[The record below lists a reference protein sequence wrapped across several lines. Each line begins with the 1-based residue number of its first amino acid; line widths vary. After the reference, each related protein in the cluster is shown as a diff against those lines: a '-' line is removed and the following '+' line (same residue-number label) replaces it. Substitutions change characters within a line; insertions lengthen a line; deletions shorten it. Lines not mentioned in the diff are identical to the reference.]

1 MKGTLHRRK
10 GLVIATAFL
19 GLFMGGASLYG
30 QHTFGTTIFFD
41 YTHYLTSKGPKTAA
55 PADAQGFMD
64 NYFAFRRAYFTYEN
78 KISDNLKF
86 RFRTDA
92 DTVKALDKAGKPDDK
107 TRPFIK
113 HLYLE
118 WANVIPKSS
127 IKVGMAD
134 TITFKLAE
142 DRWGYRSVAK
152 TLLDGFKDVTGKD
165 IDASSADLGVSLSG
179 TLSKKFRYG
188 VMVTN
193 GAGYSHPEGDGYKKL
208 MAQVQV
214 VPTAGLSLVGYVDHE
229 KQIGGG
235 TAFTYKGDVY
245 IEMVKGLVLG
255 AEYFTYA
262 NGLNKTPAGL
272 EYKVSGL
279 SLFGRYAIIP
289 DRLNAFAR
297 YDRYEPNSRA
307 TNDRASLVV
316 AGLDWTPVHSSFK
329 LQPNVWYYAYEDG
342 AKKDDAVFNL
352 TFFLSF

>member
-1 MKGTLHRRK
+1 MKGTLHWRK
-10 GLVIATAFL
+10 SLVIATAFL
-19 GLFMGGASLYG
+19 GLFLAGAALYG
-30 QHTFGTTIFFD
+30 QQTFGATIFFD
-41 YTHYLTSKGPKTAA
+41 YTYYLSSKGPKTAA

-113 HLYLE
+113 HLYVE
-118 WANVIPKSS
+118 WSNAIPKSS
-127 IKVGMAD
+127 IKLGMAD

-165 IDASSADLGVSLSG
+165 IDAASADLGAGLTG
-179 TLSKKFRYG
+179 TLSKELRYG
-188 VMVTN
+188 IMVTN

-208 MAQVQV
+208 MTQVQV
-214 VPTAGLSLVGYVDHE
+214 IPTAGLSLVGYVDYE
-229 KQIGGG
+229 KQTGGRNAY
-235 TAFTYKGDVY
+235 TCKGDAY
-245 IEMVKGLVLG
+245 LEMIKGLVIG
-255 AEYFTYA
+255 GEYFTYA
-262 NGLNKTPAGL
+262 NGLNRTSEGR

-279 SLFGRYAIIP
+279 SVFGRYAIAP
-289 DRLNAFAR
+289 DKLNAFAR

-307 TNDRASLVV
+307 ASDRTTLVI

-329 LQPNVWYYAYEDG
+329 LQPNVWYYTYEDP
-342 AKKDDAVFNL
+342 AKKDDLVFNL